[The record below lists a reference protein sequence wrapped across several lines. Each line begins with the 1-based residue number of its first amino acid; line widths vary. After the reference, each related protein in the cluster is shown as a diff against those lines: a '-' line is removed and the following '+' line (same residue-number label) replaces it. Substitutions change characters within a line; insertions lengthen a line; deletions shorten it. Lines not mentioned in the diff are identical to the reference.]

1 MPSIKESLFLKPIN
15 EDEILKIMYSFK
27 NGKSCGW
34 DDISPDIVKYVR
46 YVITKPLAY
55 VFNLSLQMGIVP
67 SQLKVSK
74 IIPIFK
80 KGDKHTIGNYRPI
93 SLLSCFSKIMERL
106 VYDRIYN
113 FVSKHHILHDN
124 QFGFRT
130 HYSTD
135 HALIS
140 VHDIIVN
147 ALYSKQFIFGV
158 FMDLSKAFD
167 TIDFSILF
175 KKLVNYG
182 IRGIALNWI
191 KSYFSQR
198 YQIY

>member
-1 MPSIKESLFLKPIN
+1 M
-15 EDEILKIMYSFK
+15 
-27 NGKSCGW
+27 
-34 DDISPDIVKYVR
+34 IVY
-46 YVITKPLAY
+46 
-55 VFNLSLQMGIVP
+55 N
-67 SQLKVSK
+67 
-74 IIPIFK
+74 
-80 KGDKHTIGNYRPI
+80 
-93 SLLSCFSKIMERL
+93 
-106 VYDRIYN
+106 N

-198 YQIY
+198 YQFTEYNGYSSTKLLIKSGIPQGSNLGPYFSFYI